1 MNILNFGTDGKYVKI
16 TSDEG
21 MLLTTWQDDD
31 DIITFD
37 CCKQASLLSS
47 LLCIYRE
54 ITEGYATELR
64 NRRDKAMEQLVSID
78 ENEENIN

>member
-1 MNILNFGTDGKYVKI
+1 MNILNFGIDGKYVKI

-37 CCKQASLLSS
+37 CCKQASLLRS
-47 LLCIYRE
+47 LPCMYRE
-54 ITEGYATELR
+54 ITEEYATELR
-64 NRRDKAMEQLVSID
+64 NRRDKAMEQLTSID
-78 ENEENIN
+78 ENNENI

>member
-1 MNILNFGTDGKYVKI
+1 MNILNFGTDGRYVKI
-16 TSDEG
+16 TSDDG

-47 LLCIYRE
+47 SLSTYSE
-54 ITEGYATELR
+54 ITEEYATELI
-64 NRRDKAMEQLVSID
+64 NRRDKVMEQLASID
-78 ENEENIN
+78 ENNENI

>member
-37 CCKQASLLSS
+37 CCKQSSLLSS
-47 LLCIYRE
+47 SPCMYRE
-54 ITEGYATELR
+54 ITEEYATELI
-64 NRRDKAMEQLVSID
+64 NRRDKAMEQLASID
-78 ENEENIN
+78 ENNENI

>member
-1 MNILNFGTDGKYVKI
+1 MNILNFGINSKYVKI
-16 TSDEG
+16 TSDDG

-54 ITEGYATELR
+54 ITEEYAIELR

-78 ENEENIN
+78 ENDENI

>member
-1 MNILNFGTDGKYVKI
+1 MNTLNFGTDGRYVKI
-16 TSDEG
+16 TSDDG

-47 LLCIYRE
+47 SLSIYRE
-54 ITEGYATELR
+54 ITEEYATELI
-64 NRRDKAMEQLVSID
+64 NRRDKVMEQLASID
-78 ENEENIN
+78 ENNENI

>member
-21 MLLTTWQDDD
+21 MLLTTSQDDD

-37 CCKQASLLSS
+37 CCKQASSLSS
-47 LLCIYRE
+47 SLRIYRE
-54 ITEGYATELR
+54 ITEEYATELR

-78 ENEENIN
+78 ENNENI

>member
-1 MNILNFGTDGKYVKI
+1 MNILNFGIDGKYVKI

-47 LLCIYRE
+47 LQCMYRE
-54 ITEGYATELR
+54 ITEEYATELR
-64 NRRDKAMEQLVSID
+64 NRRDKAMEQLASID
-78 ENEENIN
+78 ENDENI

>member
-1 MNILNFGTDGKYVKI
+1 MNILNFGIDGKYVKI

-21 MLLTTWQDDD
+21 MLLTTWQDDN

-47 LLCIYRE
+47 LLCMYRE
-54 ITEGYATELR
+54 ITEEYATELR
-64 NRRDKAMEQLVSID
+64 NRRDKAMEQLASID
-78 ENEENIN
+78 ENDENI

>member
-31 DIITFD
+31 NIITFD

-47 LLCIYRE
+47 SLSIYRE
-54 ITEGYATELR
+54 ITEEYATELI
-64 NRRDKAMEQLVSID
+64 NRRDKVMEQLASID
-78 ENEENIN
+78 ENNENI